1 MKVKQMR
8 PKIDK
13 TSFGYITIEG
23 KTYEYDILIRLNGEV
38 EKRKKKLS
46 KKYYDTSHIISI
58 EEAKHIYEDGAENL
72 IIGSGQT
79 GMVRL
84 SDEAAELFN
93 KKKCLVEIMPTGK
106 AAENWNEEKG
116 SVIGL
121 FHITC

>member
-1 MKVKQMR
+1 MK
-8 PKIDK
+8 PTIDK

-23 KTYEYDILIRLNGEV
+23 KTYEHDILIRLNGEV

-58 EEAKHIYEDGAENL
+58 EEAKHIYEEGAENL

-84 SDEAAELFN
+84 SNEATELFN
-93 KKKCLVEIMPTGK
+93 KKNCSIEIMPTSE
-106 AAENWNEEKG
+106 AAQNWNQKEG
-116 SVIGL
+116 SFIGL

>member
-1 MKVKQMR
+1 MK

-23 KTYEYDILIRLNGEV
+23 KTYEHDILIRLNGEV

-58 EEAKHIYEDGAENL
+58 EESKHIYEEGAQNL

-84 SDEAAELFN
+84 SKEAAELFN
-93 KKKCLVEIMPTGK
+93 KKNCSVEIMPTSE
-106 AAENWNEEKG
+106 AAQKWNEKKG
-116 SVIGL
+116 YFIGL